1 MNVNLATA
9 QAQNRTLSN
18 VTACHIV
25 ANIAAMQFYFP
36 EEGYAYRLY
45 ETQIWEPASRI
56 WSSTS
61 PRFTEK
67 IHFSTIG
74 IHFSLFS
81 FRPSIP
87 FLAYPSTYYN
97 EISSSSYNWIP
108 GQFQSRNLV
117 QIKFAKYS
125 YDGKYQGLFDG
136 HDSVIHLCGRGYTD
150 GRAAFT
156 FGTVFNRTVKS
167 KFTSISALDKEMLTF
182 SVLFESTRFGVR
194 IFMKRRFSSLVKDIQ
209 IEKKQNFFIS
219 RFFLD

>member
-67 IHFSTIG
+67 IHFYDRNS
-74 IHFSLFS
+74 FFS
-81 FRPSIP
+81 F
-87 FLAYPSTYYN
+87 L
-97 EISSSSYNWIP
+97 
-108 GQFQSRNLV
+108 FQT
-117 QIKFAKYS
+117 
-125 YDGKYQGLFDG
+125 FD
-136 HDSVIHLCGRGYTD
+136 
-150 GRAAFT
+150 
-156 FGTVFNRTVKS
+156 
-167 KFTSISALDKEMLTF
+167 SIS
-182 SVLFESTRFGVR
+182 G
-194 IFMKRRFSSLVKDIQ
+194 
-209 IEKKQNFFIS
+209 IS
-219 RFFLD
+219 INLLQRN